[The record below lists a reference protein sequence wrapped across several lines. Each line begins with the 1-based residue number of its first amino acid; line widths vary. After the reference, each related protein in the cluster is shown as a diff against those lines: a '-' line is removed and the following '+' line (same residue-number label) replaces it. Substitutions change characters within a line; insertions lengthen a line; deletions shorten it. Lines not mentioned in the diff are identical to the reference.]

1 MLIRAKK
8 KKLKGATCQ
17 SLKNY

>member
-8 KKLKGATCQ
+8 KKQKGAACQ